1 MAITTKRLFATR
13 PSATTDT
20 ELYEVGAGD
29 GATISMS
36 ICNTGADTTFRLALT
51 AGSAP
56 VSGEYV
62 FYDLPIA
69 ANETRQITGIC
80 LDATQAIWVYS
91 GAATIDYV
99 GTGIEETA

>member
-1 MAITTKRLFATR
+1 MAITTKRLFASR

-29 GATISMS
+29 GATLNMS

-56 VSGEYV
+56 ASGEYV

-80 LDATQAIWVYS
+80 LTAGQAVWVYS